1 MPESGLRGL
10 VWRRNRPRFDGYVD
24 NSTMGRAIT
33 MSSIMSTTLPPALLR
48 LAQALTG
55 RRALLLV
62 ALLMVLHLVV
72 LLGPDS
78 AVARLLFVAHLG
90 LFILWQPFVRS
101 DLRLSAAALAAVAL
115 VVGMAALWLNVW
127 VLLVWITLLGGI
139 VGGKVLLFETRR
151 TKYFYLLALA
161 YLVGALLFLALPAA
175 VPEQINPRTTVT
187 QLGRW
192 LSPVVFLV
200 MLLIPKP
207 EESDSQPEVIDFIYS
222 LLMVSLLGVLV
233 LGSLAVT
240 FMLRS
245 TYAEALAATLL
256 VIGVTLLV
264 LGWAW
269 DPHGNMGGIGTVFS
283 RHLLS
288 IGLPME
294 QWLHT
299 LADLAHGQT
308 DPEKFV
314 AASCDEM
321 IRRLSWVAGVSWTTA
336 SSSGSA
342 GRLVGRNRSF
352 RFHGL
357 ELAIYTRYPMNVAL
371 VWHFNLLAQL
381 IAEFHADKQRARQLE
396 HMSYLQAVHETGAR
410 LTHDTKNLLQ
420 VLKTLCTAA
429 EAEGPEVSPAFAD
442 LLRRQ
447 LPAIRERLEQ
457 ALGKLSEP
465 QFEDARLTPVLIWW
479 QNLQHRYASV
489 PVEFS
494 CEGDLAGVASVPA
507 GLFDHVADNLL
518 ANALAKGPAGQVAI
532 RVVLRHRG
540 GAAELEVRDGG
551 DPVPEAFKADLL
563 RAPVPSDSGLGIGLY
578 QSARLAGLFGYALAL
593 AANEPGHVSFRLA
606 PVAA

>member
-1 MPESGLRGL
+1 MSPI
-10 VWRRNRPRFDGYVD
+10 
-24 NSTMGRAIT
+24 MG
-33 MSSIMSTTLPPALLR
+33 MTLPPALLR

-78 AVARLLFVAHLG
+78 AVARLLFIAHLG

-101 DLRLSAAALAAVAL
+101 DLRLSAAALSALSVA
-115 VVGMAALWLNVW
+115 VGMSALWLNSW
-127 VLLVWITLLGGI
+127 VLVLWITLLGGI

-161 YLVGALLFLALPAA
+161 YLVGALLFLALPAT
-175 VPEQINPRTTVT
+175 VPEQINPRTIVT

-207 EESDSQPEVIDFIYS
+207 DESDKQPEAIDFIYS

-240 FMLRS
+240 YMLRS
-245 TYAEALAATLL
+245 TYPEALAATLL
-256 VIGVTLLV
+256 VIGVTLLI
-264 LGWAW
+264 LGWVW

-299 LADLAHGQT
+299 LADLAHGQA
-308 DPEKFV
+308 DPDKFV

-321 IRRLSWVAGVSWTTA
+321 IRRLSWVAGVSWSATT
-336 SSSGSA
+336 SSGSA
-342 GRLVGRNRSF
+342 GRLAGRSRSF
-352 RFHGL
+352 RFRGL
-357 ELAIYTRYPMNVAL
+357 ELAIYTPYPMNAAL

-396 HMSYLQAVHETGAR
+396 HMSYLQAIYETGAR

-420 VLKTLCTAA
+420 VLRTLCTAA
-429 EAEGPEVSPAFAD
+429 ESEGPEVSPEFAT

-457 ALGKLSEP
+457 ALEKLREP
-465 QFEDARLTPVLIWW
+465 QLEDGHLMPVGAWW
-479 QNLQHRYASV
+479 QQLQRRYAAM
-489 PVEFS
+489 PVGFS
-494 CEGDLAGVASVPA
+494 CEGDMAGVSPVPA

-518 ANALAKGPAGQVAI
+518 ANAFVKQAGTELPIRAI
-532 RVVLRHRG
+532 LRHRG
-540 GAAELEVRDGG
+540 TAAELEIRDGG
-551 DPVPEAFKADLL
+551 APVPESLMADLL
-563 RAPVPSDSGLGIGLY
+563 RAPVPSESGLGIGLY
-578 QSARLAGLFGYALAL
+578 QSARLASVCGYALTL
-593 AANEPGHVSFRLA
+593 ASNEPGHVSFRLA
-606 PVAA
+606 PASA